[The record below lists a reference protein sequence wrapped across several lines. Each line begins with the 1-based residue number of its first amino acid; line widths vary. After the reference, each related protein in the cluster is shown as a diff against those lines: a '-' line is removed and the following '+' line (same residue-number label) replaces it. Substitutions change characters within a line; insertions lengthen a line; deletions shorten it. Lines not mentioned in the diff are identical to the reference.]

1 MENPEVVDILNHF
14 GTDVAGMLTLCDIV
28 FEDSLKSETGFLDV
42 DEVIDLVIR
51 LKGSRS
57 VHLAD
62 VVEQRAYTRSR
73 IDRLE
78 EQMHRRHEEV
88 MSYQAA
94 LWRET
99 CRPASA
105 SRPSSACSVQN
116 TCSSQPDPCPR
127 SREIVT
133 LELSWSGKIKK
144 QRHVASLT
152 VGELL
157 AQLHI
162 EPLPTGRVVA
172 VDEFCVEMGP
182 ELRLSELPQT
192 VPGCTSLTIKLDE

>member
-1 MENPEVVDILNHF
+1 
-14 GTDVAGMLTLCDIV
+14 
-28 FEDSLKSETGFLDV
+28 
-42 DEVIDLVIR
+42 
-51 LKGSRS
+51 
-57 VHLAD
+57 
-62 VVEQRAYTRSR
+62 
-73 IDRLE
+73 
-78 EQMHRRHEEV
+78 

-99 CRPASA
+99 CRSSSADRLSSA
-105 SRPSSACSVQN
+105 SGLQN
-116 TCSSQPDPCPR
+116 TCSSPSASSPR
-127 SREIVT
+127 SRETVT
-133 LELSWSGKIKK
+133 LELSWSDKIKK

-192 VPGCTSLTIKLDE
+192 AP